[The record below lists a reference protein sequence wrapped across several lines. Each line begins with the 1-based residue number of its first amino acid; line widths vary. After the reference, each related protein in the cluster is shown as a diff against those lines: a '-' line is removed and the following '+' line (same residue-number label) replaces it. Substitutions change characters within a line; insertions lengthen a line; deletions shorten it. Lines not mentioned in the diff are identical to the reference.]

1 MSCDRYT
8 GAIVDHACGADIAA
22 DATAHLKVC
31 AACRRMF
38 DEQRRLL
45 QDLDE
50 ELQVAL
56 AIEPSARF
64 VADAMASVE
73 RSSQRRRGIIW
84 WSAPV
89 AAAAVLVLLALG
101 SLRFGER
108 RPADRH
114 APAAVQTAS
123 SARAADRTPS
133 VAAPTAPAEAA
144 PRVTAA
150 PRRGGGPATVV
161 RKAERRLDTDV
172 VVPAGQLRAL
182 ERYMTLV
189 RRGALDTSAL
199 ANSEKT
205 DVTAPTD
212 LFIAPL
218 SVDLLVVPNG
228 ESGTGSGAD
237 RSEPR

>member
-8 GAIVDHACGADIAA
+8 SAIVDHACGAEIAA
-22 DATAHLKVC
+22 DAAAHLKGC
-31 AACRRMF
+31 AACSRPF

-45 QDLDE
+45 QDLDQ

-64 VADAMASVE
+64 VADVMTGVE
-73 RSSQRRRGIIW
+73 RSANRWRRVMW
-84 WSAPV
+84 WSAPL
-89 AAAAVLVLLALG
+89 AAAAVLILLTLG
-101 SLRFGER
+101 SLRFSER

-114 APAAVQTAS
+114 EPVAVQTAS
-123 SARAADRTPS
+123 SAGAADRTPS
-133 VAAPTAPAEAA
+133 SAAPSAPAEAV

-150 PRRGGGPATVV
+150 PRRGAERAKVV
-161 RKAERRLDTDV
+161 REPKGHPDV
-172 VVPAGQLRAL
+172 VVPAGQLRAI

-199 ANSEKT
+199 ANPEKA

-212 LFIAPL
+212 LVIAPL
-218 SVDLLVVPNG
+218 SVEVLVVPNG
-228 ESGTGSGAD
+228 QSETGPGVD